1 MRRADPAQ
9 RSERKAQIVAGAFE
23 AWGRS
28 AFFQTHL
35 DDVASQLGMT
45 RPALYRH
52 FRGKKA
58 LLDAMEDSFL
68 SDYRELGGSG
78 CRAGVAAVAGAGVT
92 AAGAGAG
99 AAASA
104 DPGPEAALDRF
115 VSSRVEFFGGNI
127 AYLYFMMNHV
137 GTHHESAVLAEMMA
151 QTARLGSLLARAPG
165 VHDPA
170 TAGGYVRATVTFFLM
185 RAGLTNQD
193 LRPRTLGPRDREAL
207 ATLVSRV
214 CVSGY
219 AVPGRLLERPPMD
232 EIEAT
237 CAVAPDELPQEHPIL
252 RAVAETVA
260 EHGFGDASIDR
271 IARRAGLTKS
281 SLYFHFRDRGDMFA
295 RLLDRHQ
302 ERLTAILASRARGVG
317 GGTERRL
324 YCFLVVLGS
333 YFKAAGTIAAV
344 LNWFRCHG
352 YRLRVASAA
361 RPDETAIARWLA
373 FLEDALREGSI
384 DPRGVSL
391 THMAG
396 HLSFVVINHMMMA
409 GRTTRGVELADLR
422 QIYDLFVHGIQGAD
436 R

>member
-1 MRRADPAQ
+1 MRHADPAQ
-9 RSERKAQIVAGAFE
+9 RSERRAQIIAGAFE

-58 LLDAMEDSFL
+58 LLDAMEEGFL
-68 SDYRELGGSG
+68 SDYRELGGSIG
-78 CRAGVAAVAGAGVT
+78 GTSATAG
-92 AAGAGAG
+92 
-99 AAASA
+99 A
-104 DPGPEAALDRF
+104 DPGPRAALDRF
-115 VSSRVEFFGGNI
+115 VGSRVEFFGGNI

-137 GTHHESAVLAEMMA
+137 GTHHESAVLGEMVA
-151 QTARLGSLLARAPG
+151 QTARLGSLLAPAPG
-165 VHDPA
+165 VHDPT
-170 TAGGYVRATVTFFLM
+170 TAGDYVRATVTFFLM
-185 RAGLTNQD
+185 RTGLTNRD
-193 LRPRTLGPRDREAL
+193 LRPRALGPRDRETLAAL
-207 ATLVSRV
+207 LGGV
-214 CVSGY
+214 CASGY
-219 AVPGRLLERPPMD
+219 AAPGCLLERPPMD

-237 CAVAPDELPQEHPIL
+237 CAVAPRELPEEHPIL

-281 SLYFHFRDRGDMFA
+281 SLYFHFRDRDDMFA

-302 ERLTAILASRARGVG
+302 ERLAAILASRASGVG
-317 GGTERRL
+317 GGTERQL

-333 YFKAAGTIAAV
+333 YFRAAGTIAAV

-352 YRLRVASAA
+352 YKLRLASVV
-361 RPDETAIARWLA
+361 RPDETAMARWLP
-373 FLEDALREGSI
+373 FLEDALRERSI
-384 DPRGVSL
+384 DTRGISL
-391 THMAG
+391 AHIAG

-409 GRTTRGVELADLR
+409 GRTTRGVELTDLR